1 MFEAHS
7 INAEH
12 KDLIHDVAYDYYGQ
26 RMATCSSDQSVKV
39 WDQDEQKNWILSAN
53 WKAHSGSVWKV
64 TWAHPEFG
72 QVLATCSFDRTAAI
86 WEEIIGETPTQ
97 GERGLKTWIRRTNLV
112 DSRTSVTDVKFGPK
126 SLGLQLATCSTDGVI
141 RIYEAPDVMNLSQWT
156 LQHEIQCKQQCSCL
170 TWSHSFSRLHPPMI
184 AVGSDDNNPA
194 NGSKVAIYEYGG
206 IRWTKTESLASVGI
220 NEPVHDIAFA
230 PNLGRS
236 YHLLAIATKDVR
248 IVTLG
253 PSPEGSS
260 QRFDVQL
267 TAQQD
272 DNLSGTVWRVSW
284 NILGTILASSGDD
297 GCVRLWKANYMN
309 SWKCIAVLRGDGTQ
323 AKSDTSTS
331 SMPTMGQVAA
341 PNQSSTTR
349 QTTAS
354 EQKLAPKM
362 SMPKMLVPKI
372 SAAISTMPTSKW
384 QPIGRFQKMTW
395 IGSDYSSYSSPPPL
409 DKSTKAFCGKT
420 HRLFTTTGSVLSEH
434 DSDS

>member
-1 MFEAHS
+1 MADGDQSAHGTDSQTDSAGLTCRTDDFKAYIWTSCLVTHSRTMFEAHS

-39 WDQDEQKNWILSAN
+39 WDQDDQKNWNLSAN

-86 WEEIIGETPTQ
+86 WEEIIGETPPQ
-97 GERGLKTWIRRTNLV
+97 GERSLKTWIRRTNLV

-126 SLGLQLATCSTDGVI
+126 SLGLQLATCSTDGVV

-156 LQHEIQCKQQCSCL
+156 LQYEINCKLPCSCL
-170 TWSHSFSRLHPPMI
+170 TWNHSFSRLHPPMI
-184 AVGSDDNNPA
+184 AVGSDDPSPS
-194 NGSKVAIYEYGG
+194 NGSKVAIYEYSENSR
-206 IRWTKTESLASVGI
+206 RWAKTESLASIGVT
-220 NEPVHDIAFA
+220 EPVHDIAFA

-253 PSPEGSS
+253 PPTEGSS

-267 TAQQD
+267 TAQPE

-309 SWKCIAVLRGDGTQ
+309 SWKCISILRGDGTQ
-323 AKSDTSTS
+323 AKSDTSVTN
-331 SMPTMGQVAA
+331 MPTMGQIAA

-349 QTTAS
+349 YY
-354 EQKLAPKM
+354 KLGSITNPNQ
-362 SMPKMLVPKI
+362 VPK
-372 SAAISTMPTSKW
+372 
-384 QPIGRFQKMTW
+384 
-395 IGSDYSSYSSPPPL
+395 Y
-409 DKSTKAFCGKT
+409 
-420 HRLFTTTGSVLSEH
+420 
-434 DSDS
+434 